1 MSKTMLDKIGIIGD
15 AKTAFNRLGIDT
27 LAVVCIG
34 GTNGTPVKVQ
44 HCDTVGGSYV
54 DFKTLDSGHVDLNKG
69 FTFSLEGAKKFVK
82 IVGCTYA
89 IGIVGDCNYD
99 IKDVVYTS
107 INIDEADIEDNKAVT
122 VDVSTYTEPIVIT
135 PTAGKD
141 GMAKIT
147 LTLSNIPE

>member
-1 MSKTMLDKIGIIGD
+1 MKTMLDKIGIIGD
-15 AKTAFNRLGIDT
+15 VKTAFNRLGIDT

-34 GTNGTPVKVQ
+34 GVNGTPVKVKT
-44 HCDTVGGSYV
+44 CDTVGGTYE
-54 DFKTLDSGHVDLNKG
+54 DFKTLDSGHADLNKG
-69 FTFSLEGAKKFVK
+69 FCFSLVGAKKFIK
-82 IVGCTYA
+82 IEGCTYA

-107 INIDEADIEDNKAVT
+107 VNIDEADIEDNKTVT

-141 GMAKIT
+141 GMAKVT